1 MDPEHRAHAQE
12 TQAAVALPLAA
23 EEVQGLPLHPED
35 ILLLSC

>member
-1 MDPEHRAHAQE
+1 MDPGHRAHAQ
-12 TQAAVALPLAA
+12 TQAAVAPSLAA